1 MAGVLLREVKGEG
14 RRFFGPEDMDG
25 GGLPSSVALP
35 KHHKSTS
42 LNHRRLT
49 RRHGATDM
57 LNYTVDADGIA
68 TLEWDYPGKSQNI
81 LNHASLTTFIEA
93 CRMALGDSS
102 VRGLL
107 VCSAKKD
114 FIAGGDLGELAAV
127 NDAAVFHAAIGDWQK
142 FLRALEL
149 GGKPVAAALNG
160 SALGGGMEL
169 ALAFHYRVA
178 ADNPKARFGFP
189 EVTLGLLPG
198 AGGTQ
203 RLPRLIGMQ
212 AAAPLLMEGKRITAA
227 EALKIG
233 MIHAVVPAGEE
244 RNAARKWLLDILA
257 CGEKPLQPW
266 DRKGSKI
273 PGGGPNTP
281 HGMQMFMAANAILRE
296 KTFDNYPAPKH
307 ILSCIY
313 EGLATDFDT
322 GLAIEARYFT
332 NLTLSPVSKN
342 MIRSLFFG
350 MQGANKLASRPAS
363 LTNPVPQQ
371 KYTKI
376 GMLGAG
382 MMGAGIAMCTA
393 QAGMAVVLLDTTQE
407 MAEKG
412 KAYAAKQWGKQ
423 AAKGRLTQEAVD
435 ALLARI
441 HPTADYADL
450 KDCELVIEAVF
461 EKREIKAEVTHKAEA
476 VIAADAIFASNT
488 STLPITGLAEASV
501 RPANFIGLHFFSPA
515 EKMPLVEII
524 VGKATSDA
532 TLARSMDYVRA
543 IGKTPIVVNDSRG
556 FYTSRVFG
564 TYVSEGMALLEEGV
578 PPALIDKAGLIA
590 GMPVGPLALA
600 DEISLELVHK
610 IGEQTRVDLGSA
622 YVERAADRVAAKMVV
637 DLGRLG
643 RKSGAGFYDYPA
655 DGPKHLWPGLAQHFV
670 QKVPAGTHS
679 AGADATAMIGL
690 EEIIERLILMQS
702 VETVRC
708 LEEQVLRAP
717 IDADVGAILGWG
729 YPPFRGGPIGWLHT
743 LGLVQALA
751 ALERLAAKCGPR
763 FAPPKILRDM
773 AARGERFY
781 A

>member
-1 MAGVLLREVKGEG
+1 
-14 RRFFGPEDMDG
+14 
-25 GGLPSSVALP
+25 
-35 KHHKSTS
+35 
-42 LNHRRLT
+42 
-49 RRHGATDM
+49 M
-57 LNYTVDADGIA
+57 LNYSVDAEGIA
-68 TLEWDYPGKSQNI
+68 TVEFDYPGKSQNI
-81 LNHASLTTFIEA
+81 LNAGSMGA
-93 CRMALGDSS
+93 YADAMQKALADPAVKGI
-102 VRGLL
+102 V
-107 VCSAKKD
+107 VASAKKD
-114 FIAGGDLGELAAV
+114 FIAGGDLGEMAGST
-127 NDAAVFHAAIGDWQK
+127 DAAAFHAAIVGWHK
-142 FLRALEL
+142 LLRGIEL

-160 SALGGGMEL
+160 TTLGGGLEV
-169 ALAFHYRVA
+169 ALGCHYRVA

-203 RLPRLIGMQ
+203 RLPRLAGMQ
-212 AAAPLLMEGKRITAA
+212 ASAPLLMEGKRLKVA

-233 MIHAVVPAGEE
+233 LIHAVVEVGAE
-244 RNAARKWLLDILA
+244 RTAARQWVLA
-257 CGEKPLQPW
+257 AIASGAKPLQPW
-266 DRKGSKI
+266 DAKGFKI

-281 HGMQMFMAANAILRE
+281 GGMQMLMAANAMLRE
-296 KTFDNYPAPKH
+296 KTYDNYPAPKH
-307 ILSCIY
+307 ILSCVY
-313 EGLATDFDT
+313 EGLSTNLDT

-332 NLTLSPVSKN
+332 NLVMSSVSKN

-350 MQGANKLASRPAS
+350 MQEANKLASRPAGVA
-363 LTNPVPQQ
+363 PQ
-371 KYTKI
+371 KYTKV

-393 QAGMAVVLLDTTQE
+393 QAGIEVVLLDTS
-407 MAEKG
+407 AEAAAKG

-423 AAKGRLTQEAVD
+423 VARGRMTQDAVD

-450 KDCELVIEAVF
+450 KGCELVIEAVF
-461 EKREIKAEVTHKAEA
+461 EKREIKAEVTKKTEA

-488 STLPITGLAEASV
+488 STLPITGLAEASA
-501 RPANFIGLHFFSPA
+501 RPGNFIGLHFFSPA

-524 VGKATSDA
+524 VGKATSDE

-578 PPALIDKAGLIA
+578 PPALIDKAGLMA

-600 DEISLELVHK
+600 DEVSIELVYK
-610 IGEQTRVDLGSA
+610 IAQQTKADIGAA
-622 YVERAADRVAAKMVV
+622 YVERAADRVAARMVAE
-637 DLGRLG
+637 LGRLG

-655 DGPKHLWPGLAQHFV
+655 EGPKRLWPGLAQQFPQRV
-670 QKVPAGTHS
+670 
-679 AGADATAMIGL
+679 GADGTALIGID
-690 EEIIERLILMQS
+690 EIIERLILVQS
-702 VETVRC
+702 VETARC
-708 LEEQVLRAP
+708 LEEKVLRAP

-743 LGLVQALA
+743 LGMPA
-751 ALERLAAKCGPR
+751 AVATLDRLAERHGPR
-763 FAPPKILRDM
+763 FAAPKILRDM

-781 A
+781 R

>member
-1 MAGVLLREVKGEG
+1 
-14 RRFFGPEDMDG
+14 
-25 GGLPSSVALP
+25 
-35 KHHKSTS
+35 
-42 LNHRRLT
+42 
-49 RRHGATDM
+49 M
-57 LNYTVDADGIA
+57 LNYSIDADGIA
-68 TLEWDYPGKSQNI
+68 TVEFDYPNKSQNI
-81 LNHASLTTFIEA
+81 LNAQSLGAYGET
-93 CRMALGDSS
+93 MQKALADPAVKGI
-102 VRGLL
+102 VIA
-107 VCSAKKD
+107 SAKKD
-114 FIAGGDLGELAAV
+114 FIAGGDLAELGAAT
-127 NDAAVFHAAIGDWQK
+127 DAAAFHAAISQTHK
-142 FLRALEL
+142 LMRAIEL

-160 SALGGGMEL
+160 SALGGGMEI
-169 ALAFHYRVA
+169 ALGSHYRVA

-203 RLPRLIGMQ
+203 RVPRLVGMM
-212 AAAPLLMEGKRITAA
+212 AAAPLLLEGKRIKAA
-227 EALKIG
+227 EAQMIG
-233 MIHAVVPAGEE
+233 MIHAVVKVGDE
-244 RNAARKWLLDILA
+244 RTAARAWVADALA
-257 CGEKPLQPW
+257 AGTKPLQPW
-266 DRKGSKI
+266 DTKGFKI

-281 HGMQMFMAANAILRE
+281 SGMQMLMAANAMLRE
-296 KTFDNYPAPKH
+296 KTYDNYPAPRH
-307 ILSCIY
+307 ILSCVY
-313 EGLATDFDT
+313 EGLSTNLDT

-332 NLTLSPVSKN
+332 NLVMSPVSKN

-350 MQGANKLASRPAS
+350 MNEANKLASRPAG
-363 LTNPVPQQ
+363 VPQQ
-371 KYTKI
+371 KYSKI

-382 MMGAGIAMCTA
+382 MMGAGIAMSTA
-393 QAGMAVVLLDTTQE
+393 TAGIDIVLLDTT
-407 MAEKG
+407 ADAADKG
-412 KAYAAKQWGKQ
+412 KEYARKQWNKQ
-423 AAKGRLTQEAVD
+423 VQRGRLTAEAMQ

-450 KDCELVIEAVF
+450 KGCELVIEAVF
-461 EKREIKAEVTHKAEA
+461 EKREIKADVTKKTEA

-600 DEISLELVHK
+600 DEVSIELVHK
-610 IGEQTRVDLGSA
+610 IAQQTRADLGSA
-622 YVERAADRVAAKMVV
+622 YVERAADRVAAKMVA

-655 DGPKHLWPGLAQHFV
+655 DGPKHLWPGLAQQFPV
-670 QKVPAGTHS
+670 KV
-679 AGADATAMIGL
+679 GADGAAMLTL
-690 EEIIERLILMQS
+690 EEIVERLILVQS

-708 LEEQVLRAP
+708 LEEKVLRAP

-743 LGLVQALA
+743 LGPAQAVATLD
-751 ALERLAAKCGPR
+751 RLAEQCGPR
-763 FAPPKILRDM
+763 FAAPQLLRNM
-773 AARGERFY
+773 AAKGERFY

>member
-1 MAGVLLREVKGEG
+1 
-14 RRFFGPEDMDG
+14 
-25 GGLPSSVALP
+25 
-35 KHHKSTS
+35 
-42 LNHRRLT
+42 
-49 RRHGATDM
+49 M

-81 LNHASLTTFIEA
+81 LNEASLTTFVEA
-93 CRMALGDSS
+93 CRMALADSS

-212 AAAPLLMEGKRITAA
+212 AAAPLLMEGKRIAA
-227 EALKIG
+227 GEALKIG
-233 MIHAVVPAGEE
+233 MIHAVVPMGEE
-244 RNAARKWLLDILA
+244 RQAARKWLLDTIA
-257 CGEKPLQPW
+257 SGEKPLQPW
-266 DRKGSKI
+266 DRKGFKI
-273 PGGGPNTP
+273 PGGGPGTP
-281 HGMQMFMAANAILRE
+281 HGMQMLMAANAMLRE

-313 EGLATDFDT
+313 EGLASDFDT

-332 NLTLSPVSKN
+332 NLALSPVAKN

-350 MQGANKLASRPAS
+350 MQDANKLASRPAS
-363 LTNPVPQQ
+363 LTNPVVQQ
-371 KYTKI
+371 EYTKV

-382 MMGAGIAMCTA
+382 MMGAGIAMSTA
-393 QAGMAVVLLDTTQE
+393 AAGIEVMLLDTTQE
-407 MAEKG
+407 VADKG

-423 AAKGRLTQEAVD
+423 VARGRLTQEAMD

-450 KDCELVIEAVF
+450 TGCELVIEAVF
-461 EKREIKAEVTHKAEA
+461 EQREIKVAVTQQAEA
-476 VIAADAIFASNT
+476 VIPADAIFASNT
-488 STLPITGLAEASV
+488 STLPITGLATASS
-501 RPANFIGLHFFSPA
+501 RPASFIGLHFFSPA

-600 DEISLELVHK
+600 DEISLELVYK
-610 IGEQTRVDLGSA
+610 IGQQTRADLGSA

-637 DLGRLG
+637 EFGRLG
-643 RKSGAGFYDYPA
+643 RKSHAGFYDYLA
-655 DGPKHLWPGLAQHFV
+655 DGQKRLWPGLAEQFPA
-670 QKVPAGTHS
+670 KV
-679 AGADATAMIGL
+679 GADGMAMISL
-690 EEIIERLILMQS
+690 EEIIERLILVQS
-702 VETVRC
+702 VETARC
-708 LEEQVLRAP
+708 LEEKVLRAP

-729 YPPFRGGPIGWLHT
+729 YPAFRGGPVGWLHT
-743 LGLVQALA
+743 LGLPAAVA
-751 ALERLAAKCGPR
+751 ALDRLAAQHGPR
-763 FAPPKILRDM
+763 FAAPQLLRDM
-773 AARGERFY
+773 ATRGDRFY
-781 A
+781 P

>member
-1 MAGVLLREVKGEG
+1 
-14 RRFFGPEDMDG
+14 
-25 GGLPSSVALP
+25 
-35 KHHKSTS
+35 
-42 LNHRRLT
+42 
-49 RRHGATDM
+49 M
-57 LNYTVDADGIA
+57 LNYTVDGEGIA
-68 TLEWDYPGKSQNI
+68 TLEWDYPDKAQNI
-81 LNHASLTTFIEA
+81 LNHASMTTFVET
-93 CRMALGDSS
+93 CRMGLGDAS
-102 VRGLL
+102 VKGLL

-114 FIAGGDLGELAAV
+114 FIAGGDLAELAGAH
-127 NDAAVFHAAIGDWQK
+127 DAAAFHASIGDWHK

-169 ALAFHYRVA
+169 ALACHYRVA

-212 AAAPLLMEGKRITAA
+212 AAAPLLMEGKRINAG

-233 MIHAVVPAGEE
+233 MIHAVVTGGEE
-244 RNAARKWLLDILA
+244 RQAARTWLLGAIA
-257 CGEKPLQPW
+257 SGERPLQPW
-266 DRKGSKI
+266 DRKGFKI

-281 HGMQMFMAANAILRE
+281 HGMQMLMAANAMLRE
-296 KTFDNYPAPKH
+296 KSFDNYPAPKH

-322 GLAIEARYFT
+322 GMAIEARYFT
-332 NLTLSPVSKN
+332 NLALSPVAKN

-350 MQGANKLASRPAS
+350 MQDANKLASRPTGVA
-363 LTNPVPQQ
+363 QQ
-371 KYTKI
+371 KYSKI

-382 MMGAGIAMCTA
+382 MMGAGIAMSTA
-393 QAGMAVVLLDTTQE
+393 AAGIEVVLLDTTQE
-407 MAEKG
+407 AAEKG

-423 AAKGRLTQEAVD
+423 AARGRLTQQAMD

-450 KDCELVIEAVF
+450 KGCELVIEAVF
-461 EKREIKAEVTHKAEA
+461 EKREIKAEVTRKAEA
-476 VIAADAIFASNT
+476 VIGSDAIFASNT
-488 STLPITGLAEASV
+488 STLPITGLARASS
-501 RPANFIGLHFFSPA
+501 RAANFIGLHFFSPA

-524 VGKATSDA
+524 VGKATSEA
-532 TLARSMDYVRA
+532 TLARSMDFVKA
-543 IGKTPIVVNDSRG
+543 IAKTPIVVNDSRG

-600 DEISLELVHK
+600 DEVSIELVHK
-610 IGEQTRVDLGSA
+610 IAQQTRADLGGA

-655 DGPKHLWPGLAQHFV
+655 DGHKHLWPDLARHFV
-670 QKVPAGTHS
+670 QKVGAGDT
-679 AGADATAMIGL
+679 ATPTL
-690 EEIIERLILMQS
+690 DEIIERLILVQS
-702 VETVRC
+702 VETARC
-708 LEEQVLRAP
+708 LEEKVLRAP

-729 YPPFRGGPIGWLHT
+729 YPPFRGGPVGWLHT
-743 LGLVQALA
+743 LGLPAALA
-751 ALERLAAKCGPR
+751 ALDRLARQHGPR
-763 FAPPKILRDM
+763 FAAPQLLRDM
-773 AARGERFY
+773 AARGECFHG
-781 A
+781 